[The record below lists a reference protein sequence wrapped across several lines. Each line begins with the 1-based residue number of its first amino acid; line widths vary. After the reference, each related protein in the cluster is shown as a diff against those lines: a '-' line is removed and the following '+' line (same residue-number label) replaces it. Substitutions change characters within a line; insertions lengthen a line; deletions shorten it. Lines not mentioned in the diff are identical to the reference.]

1 MRRMPCI
8 CNAAFATGLL
18 LLLATLGLTAC
29 GFQPRG
35 QAVMLSG
42 VPSPLHIAGLTPYSP
57 LQRELANQLEAS
69 GASLSE
75 TAAGAAAVLRISDWR
90 SGSRVL
96 SVNSRNKA
104 VEYELEESATFA
116 LRTADGR
123 EPVAPQTVRTL
134 RILFQPE
141 DAVLGSSREAEL
153 LRADMRRQ
161 LVDSIVRRLAATR

>member
-1 MRRMPCI
+1 MRRKSYI
-8 CNAAFATGLL
+8 CNTAFAARLL
-18 LLLATLGLTAC
+18 LLLAALGIAGC

-35 QAVMLSG
+35 QTLALG
-42 VPSPLHIAGLTPYSP
+42 GIPSPLHVTGLTAYSP
-57 LQRELANQLEAS
+57 LQRELASQLDAA

-75 TAAGAAAVLRISDWR
+75 TAAGAAAVLRISDAR

-104 VEYELEESATFA
+104 VEFELEESATFS
-116 LRTADGR
+116 LRAADGR
-123 EPVAPQTVRTL
+123 ELATEQTVRTL

-153 LRADMRRQ
+153 LRGDMRRQ
-161 LVDSIVRRLAATR
+161 LVESIIRRLAAAS